1 MKTYKKYIFDIDY
14 TILIPDW
21 SQEDDYFRTIIKEE
35 EQEEFFKQ
43 KQAILT
49 KYEQSFP
56 KYDLKALSQYFRVYG
71 FTLSEDDIFGWM
83 CHNSIN
89 IKDTVVDGV
98 VDLFSY
104 LKEHD
109 KRIVILTSWFGI
121 TQIERLKRSGLY
133 PYVDL
138 VITGDVAMKPHIDA
152 FNLAIGNTPKDE
164 CIMIGDNIR
173 SDKMGAD
180 NVGIDSYIVN
190 ESNTI
195 RDFYNMV
202 KNPKP
207 FVRTEK

>member
-1 MKTYKKYIFDIDY
+1 MVL
-14 TILIPDW
+14 LI
-21 SQEDDYFRTIIKEE
+21 Y
-35 EQEEFFKQ
+35 
-43 KQAILT
+43 
-49 KYEQSFP
+49 
-56 KYDLKALSQYFRVYG
+56 
-71 FTLSEDDIFGWM
+71 
-83 CHNSIN
+83 
-89 IKDTVVDGV
+89 
-98 VDLFSY
+98 LFIY